1 MAPDSGKLNELETE
15 HDESTPPD
23 PSTLIEINRIRKAK
37 AERIEED
44 TKLRKQYAE
53 KAYRF
58 LVAWTFFAGSVFAL
72 SRFIL
77 PFFNV
82 SDQVLMTLI
91 GGTTIAVISVFHSV
105 IKGLFPLDKSE

>member
-1 MAPDSGKLNELETE
+1 MSPDSSSLDKLETE
-15 HDESTPPD
+15 QDEGTSPD
-23 PSTLIEINRIRKAK
+23 SSAQIEINRLRKARR
-37 AERIEED
+37 ERIEEN
-44 TKLRKQYAE
+44 TKLRRQYAE

-58 LVAWTFFAGSVFAL
+58 LVAWTFFAGAVFAL

-77 PFFNV
+77 PFFDV

-105 IKGLFPLDKSE
+105 IKGLFPLDKPE